1 MDVIFKEDGSLLQEF
16 VEEADFSESGLYKKS
31 KNKMTGFDGL
41 ARVLL

>member
-1 MDVIFKEDGSLLQEF
+1 MDIFFRPVGSLIQEF